1 MPWQLCKSLLSS
13 LLLLHEYEWIVGD
26 HVLCVCVCKEVFSD
40 EIVRMDYGPRQ
51 NKNDANYLH
60 ILIRSRKNT
69 GVVVQKRLSFKSKTR
84 KRKCYGF

>member
-40 EIVRMDYGPRQ
+40 EIVRMDYGLRQ

-69 GVVVQKRLSFKSKTR
+69 GVVVQKGSHLRVRQERESAMDF
-84 KRKCYGF
+84 